1 MDTYQFFIS
10 IHKFIYNFVNVIRT
24 CTDEMKEKN
33 LKGEK
38 SKKVWACKL

>member
-10 IHKFIYNFVNVIRT
+10 IHKFIYNFVNVP
-24 CTDEMKEKN
+24 TDEMMKEKN